1 MIYRHLFCHF
11 SLKKCFFMQNLGHAA
26 NQMDLESHLRQ
37 EINFEFNFE
46 MTTDGLQTIYSTL
59 LLLKLV
65 NCSSP

>member
-1 MIYRHLFCHF
+1 
-11 SLKKCFFMQNLGHAA
+11 MQNLGHAA

-46 MTTDGLQTIYSTL
+46 MKTDGLQTIYSTL